1 MFSVLGT
8 EISVHAEFSHSRQN
22 WYYGL
27 QAVYSSMALEN
38 GGVRAH
44 LDPPI
49 ARKWESGPQDSHRIT
64 ASAINIAAVAAT
76 ASIIIIIIVA

>member
-1 MFSVLGT
+1 
-8 EISVHAEFSHSRQN
+8 
-22 WYYGL
+22 
-27 QAVYSSMALEN
+27 MALEN

-64 ASAINIAAVAAT
+64 ATAINIAAVAAT